1 VDNEDEFPSESAGV
15 FSAGGARVDTEDG
28 YAIIVHVDR
37 ATGLAT
43 LGLEDSEGALVDSR
57 VLDADDL
64 ERLHDALAAAREYA
78 RTHDVPVAL
87 DVSAVIGR
95 D

>member
-1 VDNEDEFPSESAGV
+1 M

-28 YAIIVHVDR
+28 YAIVVHVDR
-37 ATGLAT
+37 ATGLTT
-43 LGLEDSEGALVDSR
+43 LGLEDRDGALVDTR
-57 VLDADDL
+57 VLDGADL
-64 ERLHDALAAAREYA
+64 ERLHDALVAAREYA
-78 RTHDVPVAL
+78 STHDVPVAL